1 MSIAIDMKQ
10 LLSTIV
16 LVAAL
21 LGGPRSVAAAS
32 SEVFPER
39 GDTERLTL
47 SYATVHAGATKP
59 FAVLHASDTHLTS
72 AYDDE
77 GEKKTALRDARTKTF
92 GGRQCEAL
100 HDTLD
105 WARDHADL
113 VVHTGDLIDF
123 QSRANF
129 DAVRE
134 AFADVPAIFGCMGN
148 HEFNPDLW
156 LNDPKENGTEA
167 WKDRTRGTLQQVY
180 PFDISF
186 QSRVVNGVNFVA
198 LDNVFGVV
206 TAVQVERFKAEAAK
220 GLPIILCVHVPFY
233 TDELWRATRTF
244 WAKPGTRFANAAV
257 PVASGERLAQES
269 NTVTR
274 DFIAYLKTEPLLKAI
289 LAGHV
294 HFTDEERFS
303 PTAVQFTTGGNF
315 LFCAR
320 MVFVL

>member
-1 MSIAIDMKQ
+1 MKTFTHIAAS
-10 LLSTIV
+10 LLAFVS
-16 LVAAL
+16 
-21 LGGPRSVAAAS
+21 AAAS
-32 SEVFPER
+32 AGDDSSLFAGR
-39 GDTERLTL
+39 GANERLSL
-47 SYATVHAGATKP
+47 SYAVIQAGAEKP
-59 FAVLHASDTHLTS
+59 FSVLHVTDTHLTL

-77 GEKKTALRDARTKTF
+77 GEKKAKLRAARTKSF
-92 GGRQCEAL
+92 GGLQREAL
-100 HDTLD
+100 RDTLD
-105 WARDHADL
+105 WARDNADL
-113 VVHTGDLIDF
+113 MVHTGDLIDF

-134 AFADVPAIFGCMGN
+134 TFATAPEIFGCMGN

-167 WKDRTRGTLQQVY
+167 WKDRTRDTLRQVY

-198 LDNVFGVV
+198 MDNVFGVV
-206 TAVQVERFKAEAAK
+206 TAAQVERFRAEAAK
-220 GLPIILCVHVPFY
+220 GLPIILCIHVPFY

-244 WAKPGTRFANAAV
+244 WAKPGTRFADAAV
-257 PVASGERLAQES
+257 PESTGERRAQERDP
-269 NTVTR
+269 VTR

-294 HFTDEERFS
+294 HFTAEERFS
-303 PTAVQFTTGGNF
+303 PTAVQFTTGPNF

-320 MVFVL
+320 MVLVL